1 MKQKP
6 IARFEKVLK
15 KFGDTVVLKDFDFE
29 VYTGEKVVLMGPSG
43 SGKTTVLRI
52 LMTLEDIQGG
62 TVYIDEEL
70 LWHEQKHGK
79 RVPASAAH
87 LRKMRRKVGMVFQL
101 FNLFPNMS
109 VLRNITEAP
118 IHVLKIPRKKA
129 IQRAED
135 LLEMVGMTAQKN
147 MYPAQLS
154 GGQQQRVAIAR
165 ALAMRPKIIL
175 FDEPTSALDPE
186 MVGSVLD
193 VMRRLAVE
201 HDLTMLVVT
210 HEMGFAQDVA
220 DRVCMFDHGRIIEA
234 GSPQEIFSMPKEER
248 TRQFLNSVLSRE
260 DTVTAPAAHPDRDK
274 R

>member
-1 MKQKP
+1 
-6 IARFEKVLK
+6 
-15 KFGDTVVLKDFDFE
+15 
-29 VYTGEKVVLMGPSG
+29 
-43 SGKTTVLRI
+43 
-52 LMTLEDIQGG
+52 
-62 TVYIDEEL
+62 
-70 LWHEQKHGK
+70 
-79 RVPASAAH
+79 
-87 LRKMRRKVGMVFQL
+87 MRRKVGMVFQL

-118 IHVLKIPRKKA
+118 IHVLKIPRAQAVK
-129 IQRAED
+129 RAEE
-135 LLEMVGMTAQKN
+135 LLEMVGMSAQKN
-147 MYPAQLS
+147 MFPVQLS

-220 DRVCMFDHGRIIEA
+220 DRVCMFDHGHIIED
-234 GSPQEIFSMPKEER
+234 GTPQEIFSAPKEQR
-248 TRQFLNSVLSRE
+248 TQQFLNSVLNRE
-260 DTVTAPAAHPDRDK
+260 NSAASPTVTTDEQA
-274 R
+274 

>member
-1 MKQKP
+1 MKLKP
-6 IARFEKVLK
+6 IVRFEKVIK
-15 KFGDTVVLKDFDFE
+15 RFGDNVVLKEFDFE
-29 VYTGEKVVLMGPSG
+29 VYPGEKVVLMGPSG
-43 SGKTTVLRI
+43 SGKTTALRV

-62 TVYIDEEL
+62 LVYIDNEL
-70 LWHEQKHGK
+70 LWHERKHDK
-79 RVPASAAH
+79 LVTASAAH

-118 IHVLKIPRKKA
+118 MHVLKIPRAQAVK
-129 IQRAED
+129 RAEE
-135 LLEMVGMTAQKN
+135 LLEMVGMSAQKN

-220 DRVCMFDHGRIIEA
+220 DRVCMFDHGHIIED
-234 GSPQEIFSMPKEER
+234 GTPQEIFSAPKEQR
-248 TRQFLNSVLSRE
+248 TQQFLNSVLNRE
-260 DTVTAPAAHPDRDK
+260 NSAASPTVTTDEQA
-274 R
+274 

>member
-1 MKQKP
+1 MKLNP
-6 IARFEKVLK
+6 IVRFEKVIK
-15 KFGDTVVLKDFDFE
+15 RFGDNVVLKEFDFE
-29 VYTGEKVVLMGPSG
+29 VYPGEKVVLMGPSG
-43 SGKTTVLRI
+43 SGKTTALRV
-52 LMTLEDIQGG
+52 LMTLENIQGG
-62 TVYIDEEL
+62 FVYIDDEL
-70 LWHEQKHGK
+70 LWHERRHEKL
-79 RVPASAAH
+79 VPASAAH

-118 IHVLKIPRKKA
+118 MHVLKIPRGEA
-129 IQRAED
+129 IKRAEE

-193 VMRRLAVE
+193 VMRKLAIE

-220 DRVCMFDHGRIIEA
+220 DRVCMFDHGHVIED
-234 GSPQEIFSMPKEER
+234 GTPREIFTTPKEQR
-248 TRQFLNSVLSRE
+248 TRQFLNSVLNRDNSVP
-260 DTVTAPAAHPDRDK
+260 DPAVNSE
-274 R
+274 